1 MSELPTILRPE
12 DMARLANY
20 RFAVRMMAEGWLSGR
35 HRARGRGSSSDFLEY
50 RAYAPGDDP
59 RLIDWRAF
67 ARTDRLQL
75 RTFEN
80 ETHLECHL
88 FVDSSASMG
97 FRGEAAALTK
107 LAYASHFAAC
117 MAWLVVRGKD
127 RVSLQLVDE
136 GLRHFLPPGSTTSH
150 LNQCLHLLEHN
161 KAGGRTDL
169 PAALERS
176 RHLMA
181 RPGTLVVVSDFLCDA
196 EALLRGLNP
205 YLHRGCKVVLVQVL
219 DPAELELAGSG
230 MARFVDMETGEQ
242 VTCNLEHLRQDYAER
257 MRRAR
262 RELAALAAARGIMY
276 LPTTTAQSFYPLF
289 DALSR

>member
-1 MSELPTILRPE
+1 MPELPTILRPE

-97 FRGEAAALTK
+97 YRGTGPLTK

-117 MAWLVVRGKD
+117 IAWLVVRGKD

-136 GLRHFLPPGSTTSH
+136 GVRQFLPPGSTTSH
-150 LNQCLHLLEHN
+150 HNQCLHLLEHN
-161 KAGGRTDL
+161 DLGGKTDL

-176 RHLMA
+176 RHLMV

-219 DPAELELAGSG
+219 DPGELALEGSG
-230 MARFVDMETGEQ
+230 MARYVDMETGER
-242 VTCNLEHLRQDYAER
+242 VTCNLEHLREDYAAA
-257 MRRAR
+257 MRRR
-262 RELAALAAARGIMY
+262 RQELGALAAARGILY
-276 LPTTTAQSFYPLF
+276 LPTTTTHSFYPLF

>member
-1 MSELPTILRPE
+1 MPELPTILRPE
-12 DMARLANY
+12 DMSRLANY

-97 FRGEAAALTK
+97 FRGAAPLTK
-107 LAYASHFAAC
+107 LAFASHFAAC
-117 MAWLVVRGKD
+117 LAWLVVRGKD

-136 GLRHFLPPGSTTSH
+136 GLRSFLPPGSTHGH

-161 KAGGRTDL
+161 RPGGRTDL
-169 PAALERS
+169 PLALERS
-176 RHLMA
+176 RHLMV
-181 RPGTLVVVSDFLCDA
+181 RPGTLVVVSDCLCDA
-196 EALLRGLNP
+196 DSLLRGLHP

-219 DPAELELAGSG
+219 DPEELELAGSG
-230 MARFVDMETGEQ
+230 MARYVDMETGES
-242 VTCNLEHLRQDYAER
+242 VTCNMEHLRDDYAAR
-257 MRRAR
+257 MRQQR
-262 RELAALAAARGIMY
+262 RELAAMAASRGILY

>member
-1 MSELPTILRPE
+1 MAELPTILTPE

-97 FRGEAAALTK
+97 YRGTGPLTK

-136 GLRHFLPPGSTTSH
+136 GVRQFLPPGSTTRH

-161 KAGGRTDL
+161 APGAKTDL

-176 RHLMA
+176 RQLMV
-181 RPGTLVVVSDFLCDA
+181 RPGTLVIVSDFLCDA

-219 DPAELELAGSG
+219 DPGELTLEGSG
-230 MARFVDMETGEQ
+230 MTRYVDMETGEQ
-242 VTCNLEHLRQDYAER
+242 VTCNLEHLREDYAAA
-257 MRRAR
+257 MRRR
-262 RELAALAAARGIMY
+262 RQKLGALAAARGILY
-276 LPTTTAQSFYPLF
+276 LTTTTARSFYPLF